1 MDRRRILLVVAAVV
15 AALGLV
21 LVLVYARSADTR
33 AAEDYDTVTTLKAI
47 EPIALGET
55 FDDALAAGKVEEQR
69 VPRGQLLDGYVTDA
83 ATLDGQLAAM
93 DIAVGEQITTAKF
106 AEEVRTGVVLP
117 VPAGML
123 GQSVQLDDQ
132 GRVAG
137 FASPGDSVAVLVAS
151 AENQAALVLVPETQI
166 LAVGSSSPIA
176 TSATEEGAE
185 TTDAVANTV
194 VTLALTPEGALD
206 LTAAIDAG
214 ATITL
219 AIRGEGV
226 ELQRGQTLSEDA
238 ALSP

>member
-176 TSATEEGAE
+176 TSTTEEGAE

-226 ELQRGQTLSEDA
+226 ELERGQTLSEDA